1 MDEAEVERCL
11 MLYCIAV
18 VPASLSLSLSPIR
31 NWVLA
36 RFAGSTVLT

>member
-1 MDEAEVERCL
+1 MDEVEVERCL
-11 MLYCIAV
+11 MLCCVAV
-18 VPASLSLSLSPIR
+18 VPASLSLSPIR